1 MDFGDGV
8 QDLLVSDVLHRDCL
22 RVGVDQAGYVSDE
35 HFSLSPALSN
45 RCVSQGPLSRDREI
59 RHVRGY
65 KPTPGVVQG
74 NSIHI
79 EEARNLTNVW
89 IHDNVCNHSLDTG
102 GTKNMRLENNLV
114 YGQIL

>member
-1 MDFGDGV
+1 M
-8 QDLLVSDVLHRDCL
+8 
-22 RVGVDQAGYVSDE
+22 
-35 HFSLSPALSN
+35 
-45 RCVSQGPLSRDREI
+45 SRDREI

-65 KPTPGVVQG
+65 KPTPGVIQG